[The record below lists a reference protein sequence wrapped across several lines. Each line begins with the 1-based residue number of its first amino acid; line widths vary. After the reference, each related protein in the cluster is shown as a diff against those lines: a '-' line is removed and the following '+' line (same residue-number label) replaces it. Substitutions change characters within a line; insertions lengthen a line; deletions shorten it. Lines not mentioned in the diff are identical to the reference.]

1 MKRFTLLIAALIGV
15 CGAYAQEKI
24 EWPIEPKNEYVE
36 YMLYL
41 ESEDFRMMGEKNL
54 SPEIAQMLMEIP
66 DEGVYESPEQLKA
79 DVDDLY
85 KEVESAWRKFVWL
98 CNEERYGEAIELYRS
113 DPLMVDLALSHSMIR
128 YTFHYDVLGF
138 IAYDNLPASEARK
151 LMADAISLDCLLL
164 GWQYAERGEDEYKE
178 YFDESYFL
186 LMGLYMEEDE
196 YQRALDLIDMRA
208 QFLGDDISGLMKASL
223 CSSKAEVY
231 YAMGDVQR
239 SHDLLLECRELLNE
253 ELLIDGDSEE
263 LKSALEGV
271 EQLIEFTSN
280 SL

>member
-15 CGAYAQEKI
+15 CGAYAQEEI

-54 SPEIAQMLMEIP
+54 SPEIAQMLMEIT
-66 DEGVYESPEQLKA
+66 DEGDYESSEQLKT
-79 DVDDLY
+79 DVNDLY

-138 IAYDNLPASEARK
+138 IAYDNLPTSEARK

-208 QFLGDDISGLMKASL
+208 QFLGDDISGSMKASL
-223 CSSKAEVY
+223 CISKAEVY

-239 SHDLLLECRELLNE
+239 AHDLLLECRELLNE

-271 EQLIEFTSN
+271 EELIEFTSN

>member
-1 MKRFTLLIAALIGV
+1 MKRFTLFLATLLGV
-15 CGAYAQEKI
+15 CGAYAQEQI

-41 ESEDFRMMGEKNL
+41 ESEDARIMGDKGLSIEMAQMMMGL
-54 SPEIAQMLMEIP
+54 S
-66 DEGVYESPEQLKA
+66 DECATPEQLVEGVGA
-79 DVDDLY
+79 MY
-85 KEVESAWRKFVWL
+85 KGVETAWRKFVWL
-98 CNEERYGEAIELYRS
+98 CNEERYEEAIELYRS

-138 IAYDNLPASEARK
+138 ILYDYLPTEEARK
-151 LMADAISLDCLLL
+151 LIIDAISLDCLLL
-164 GWQYAERGEDEYKE
+164 GYHYAETGDEAYGE

-186 LMGLYMEEDE
+186 LKDLYIEQGE
-196 YQRALDLIDMRA
+196 YQSALDLIDVRA
-208 QFLGDDISGLMKASL
+208 QFLNAESMSAGHRGSM
-223 CSSKAEVY
+223 CVSKAEMY

-239 SHDLLLECRELLNE
+239 AHDLLLECRELLNE

-263 LKSALEGV
+263 LRSALEDV
-271 EQLIEFTSN
+271 EELIEFTSN